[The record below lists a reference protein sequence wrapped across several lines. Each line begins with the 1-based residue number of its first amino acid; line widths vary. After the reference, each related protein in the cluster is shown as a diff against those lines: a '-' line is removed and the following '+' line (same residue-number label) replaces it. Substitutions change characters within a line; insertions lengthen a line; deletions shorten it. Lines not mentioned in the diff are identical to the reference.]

1 MIDLTYGGQFDERTL
16 VEHIR
21 AAGQDYIVQG
31 QQTCAFADHTKPQS
45 LDYWLRQYA
54 DNRDTKQADNDVID
68 KLVATGLFEVVHD
81 LECPDSGEVCKGI
94 RLVRVESA

>member
-1 MIDLTYGGQFDERTL
+1 MIGLTYGGQFDEHVL
-16 VEHIR
+16 VQYIR
-21 AAGQDYIVQG
+21 ATGQDYIIQG
-31 QQTCAFADHTKPQS
+31 QQACALPDHKKPQS

-54 DNRDTKQADNDVID
+54 QNPDTKQADNDVMN

-81 LECPDSGEVCKGI
+81 LQCPDSGEVCKGI